1 MNIIKYNITLFIV
14 MFLVALC
21 FNGMNALSY
30 SLSHLYLSYT
40 LIYSSL
46 FMASNMIWAHELVHY
61 LVHSYMNYNV
71 FFCGVLL
78 SLFFFYILRLQP
90 FVNEEQ
96 WMKRMIPHHS
106 TAITTTSK
114 ILNKNPNEH
123 TKQLAESILRVQEE
137 EINYMKYIID
147 P

>member
-1 MNIIKYNITLFIV
+1 
-14 MFLVALC
+14 
-21 FNGMNALSY
+21 
-30 SLSHLYLSYT
+30 
-40 LIYSSL
+40 
-46 FMASNMIWAHELVHY
+46 MASNMIWAHELVHY

-71 FFCGVLL
+71 FFSGILL

-114 ILNKNPNEH
+114 ILNKNPNEN
-123 TKQLAESILRVQEE
+123 TKRLAETILKVQEE